1 MSLKTIMTVYNS
13 APMRI
18 IINNLVSILETS
30 NQKLKDILEK
40 KYKKKVEGYKFV
52 SSYKQGF
59 WDGCKK
65 FFEKKTGKFGTGLL
79 SYIKED
85 LIITGLNYTLED
97 NRESISL
104 SNYSLSSIKYREYQE
119 ILVKKALEE
128 RGCIIQAPTGSG
140 KTIILAGLLK
150 ALENYTGLVI
160 FNKKQLV
167 HQTYEFLIKNGFDV
181 GIAFGEG
188 VDLRPI
194 TLCTIQSIDKV
205 LDTHLKHSEFI
216 IIDEVHE
223 FSKGKL
229 SLKVIK
235 SFPKASY
242 RIGMTATV
250 PKDPVAKLNLIS
262 ALGRVIKEVDASELI
277 DLGFLTKPKIYILP
291 APEVLLKP
299 KDSYIDVY
307 RKAITENDLRNL
319 LIHRTVKAVQKNPS
333 KTLILV
339 KDLAHAKALQE
350 LIPGSLKLEG
360 KDDLLVRNSTVKD
373 FVSQDKGVLIA
384 TTIFQ
389 TGVDIP
395 EITHLINAR
404 GLKSEIATL
413 QALGRA
419 LRTHSSK
426 QEVYIYDFMDKAPY
440 LEKHSKERIK
450 SYKSLNFEVINNAKE
465 KRKI

>member
-1 MSLKTIMTVYNS
+1 M
-13 APMRI
+13 
-18 IINNLVSILETS
+18 
-30 NQKLKDILEK
+30 
-40 KYKKKVEGYKFV
+40 
-52 SSYKQGF
+52 
-59 WDGCKK
+59 
-65 FFEKKTGKFGTGLL
+65 
-79 SYIKED
+79 
-85 LIITGLNYTLED
+85 
-97 NRESISL
+97 
-104 SNYSLSSIKYREYQE
+104 
-119 ILVKKALEE
+119 
-128 RGCIIQAPTGSG
+128 
-140 KTIILAGLLK
+140 LK

-277 DLGFLTKPKIYILP
+277 DLGFLTKPKIHILP

-307 RKAITENDLRNL
+307 RKAITENDLRNS
-319 LIHRTVKAVQKNPS
+319 LIYRTIKTVQENPS
-333 KTLILV
+333 KTLIL
-339 KDLAHAKALQE
+339 
-350 LIPGSLKLEG
+350 
-360 KDDLLVRNSTVKD
+360 
-373 FVSQDKGVLIA
+373 
-384 TTIFQ
+384 
-389 TGVDIP
+389 P
-395 EITHLINAR
+395 EITHLVNAR

-465 KRKI
+465 KRKIQD

>member
-1 MSLKTIMTVYNS
+1 M
-13 APMRI
+13 
-18 IINNLVSILETS
+18 
-30 NQKLKDILEK
+30 
-40 KYKKKVEGYKFV
+40 
-52 SSYKQGF
+52 
-59 WDGCKK
+59 
-65 FFEKKTGKFGTGLL
+65 
-79 SYIKED
+79 
-85 LIITGLNYTLED
+85 
-97 NRESISL
+97 
-104 SNYSLSSIKYREYQE
+104 
-119 ILVKKALEE
+119 
-128 RGCIIQAPTGSG
+128 
-140 KTIILAGLLK
+140 LK

-167 HQTYEFLIKNGFDV
+167 HQTYEFLTKNGFDV

-188 VDLRPI
+188 VDIKPI

-205 LDTHLKHSEFI
+205 IDTHLKHSEFI

-223 FSKGKL
+223 FSKGKM

-235 SFPKASY
+235 SFPNASY

-262 ALGRVIKEVDASELI
+262 ALGKVIKEVDASELI
-277 DLGFLTKPKIYILP
+277 DLGFLTKPKIHILP
-291 APEVLLKP
+291 APQVPLET
-299 KDSYIDVY
+299 KDPYIDIY
-307 RKAITENDLRNL
+307 RKSITENALRNS
-319 LIHRTVKAVQKNPS
+319 LIHSIVSTIQNGPS

-360 KDDLLVRNSTVKD
+360 KDGLTTRNSTVKE
-373 FVSQDKGVLIA
+373 FVSQEKGVLIA

-426 QEVYIYDFMDKAPY
+426 QKVYIYDFMDKAPY

-450 SYKSLNFEVINNAKE
+450 SYKSLNFEVDNHAEE

>member
-1 MSLKTIMTVYNS
+1 
-13 APMRI
+13 MRI

-30 NQKLKDILEK
+30 NIKLKNILEN
-40 KYKKKVEGYKFV
+40 KYKKKVDGYKFV
-52 SSYKQGF
+52 SSYKKGF
-59 WDGCKK
+59 WDGSKK

-79 SYIKED
+79 SYIIED
-85 LIITGLNYTLED
+85 LRIAGLKYKIED
-97 NRESISL
+97 NRPDITL
-104 SNYSLSSIKYREYQE
+104 NNYSLSSLKYRDYQKLL
-119 ILVKKALEE
+119 IDKALKEK
-128 RGCIIQAPTGSG
+128 GCILKAPTGSG
-140 KTIILAGLLK
+140 KTIVLAGLLK
-150 ALENYTGLVI
+150 ALENHTGLVI

-167 HQTYEFLIKNGFDV
+167 YQTYEFLKSHGFDI

-188 VDLRPI
+188 VDVKPI

-205 LDTHLKHSEFI
+205 LDTHLKHSDFI
-216 IIDEVHE
+216 IVDEVHE

-229 SLKVIK
+229 SLKAIK
-235 SFPKASY
+235 SFPNASY
-242 RIGMTATV
+242 RIGMTATI

-262 ALGRVIKEVDASELI
+262 ALGKIIEEVDATELI
-277 DLGFLTKPKIYILP
+277 DLGFLTKPKIHILP
-291 APEVLLKP
+291 APNVALESS
-299 KDSYIDVY
+299 DSYLDVY
-307 RKAITENDLRNL
+307 RKCITENTLRNE
-319 LIHRTVKAVQKNPS
+319 LIRSIIQTIQHKPS

-339 KDLAHAKALQE
+339 KDLDHAKALQDI
-350 LIPGSLKLEG
+350 IPGSLKLEG
-360 KDDLLVRNSTVKD
+360 KDGLSIRDATVKD
-373 FVSQDKGVLIA
+373 FVSQEKGVLIA

-426 QEVYIYDFMDKAPY
+426 QKVYIYDFMDKAPY

-450 SYKSLNFEVINNAKE
+450 SYKSLNFKVDNHAEK
-465 KRKI
+465 KRKIQDK